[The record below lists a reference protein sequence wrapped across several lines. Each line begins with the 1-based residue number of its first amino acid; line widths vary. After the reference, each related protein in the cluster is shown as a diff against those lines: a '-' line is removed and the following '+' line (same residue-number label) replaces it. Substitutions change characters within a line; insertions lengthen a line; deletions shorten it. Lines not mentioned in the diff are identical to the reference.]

1 MRGWIYLGVL
11 CSRGF
16 WIFRPHF
23 AFFYF
28 LGVHLALATC
38 ISSVC
43 SALKASCVNFRFF
56 EDVLSEMLT
65 FAIPNSVLPRT
76 K

>member
-23 AFFYF
+23 AFFHF
-28 LGVHLALATC
+28 LSVHLALATC
-38 ISSVC
+38 ISSDF
-43 SALKASCVNFRFF
+43 SPLKASRVNLYIF
-56 EDVLSEMLT
+56 EDVLSEILT
-65 FAIPNSVLPRT
+65 LAFLGAS
-76 K
+76 